1 MPAEAQ
7 VELQASDLA
16 QIVQSVFDTMLG
28 LEAAQS
34 ETPWFRGSD
43 RLTALVHLSGAW
55 TGAVLLEC
63 TRGQACCFASRF
75 LSLDKLSSVDD
86 IVRAVLGE
94 LTNMIGG
101 NLKSVITSG
110 IQLSMPSVVDGNDYS
125 VLVCGGEMRARIA
138 FETAEGVFWVT
149 VVSAPGGSN

>member
-101 NLKSVITSG
+101 NLKSVMTFWNSAFHA
-110 IQLSMPSVVDGNDYS
+110 V
-125 VLVCGGEMRARIA
+125 GGGRQRLQRVGLRRGDARADR
-138 FETAEGVFWVT
+138 V
-149 VVSAPGGSN
+149 